1 MSYVRCT
8 SSAARSCRSGITQH
22 QLDVW
27 FPESRSAIPA
37 AWSCTR
43 CHGNQQSEGVSCEQ
57 SDHVSTSRHAPV
69 SGPPMAL
76 VPPLSSPRAARAP
89 TRRRHRPRNSC
100 LLPSSH
106 QSTNNH
112 PPLVC
117 VCVLPSW
124 SRDHYS
130 AGIGTPFYSAAG
142 LHQPVY

>member
-1 MSYVRCT
+1 MFIFLQLHVPAAVESQDSSWMFGFQSQGVPSLPLGPELDVMVT
-8 SSAARSCRSGITQH
+8 SSLKVCR
-22 QLDVW
+22 V
-27 FPESRSAIPA
+27 SRATTCPPHA
-37 AWSCTR
+37 TR
-43 CHGNQQSEGVSCEQ
+43 L
-57 SDHVSTSRHAPV
+57 SRDLPWL
-69 SGPPMAL
+69 SSPPH
-76 VPPLSSPRAARAP
+76 SSPRAARAP